1 MHNCKTSRSNFVELV
16 CNEIPPAKSRQLLSE
31 LNDCVACREEYEA
44 VRSMV
49 HVSGQALQS
58 GLPGETFWPAYRER
72 LRYRLVNSKGQN
84 TENGPDH
91 SSGQSSPMPLSA
103 RVWETLR
110 RMASSSVRVPVP
122 AALALMLMLGAVFM
136 VLRSRAQANAA
147 GSSTPFVSVE
157 TRTVQVPVIQEKI
170 ITRVVY
176 VDKSRR
182 RGAAQPD
189 RTAVSVTANS
199 VARAF
204 PNTRQTPLSLI
215 DFKPTDQVK
224 LTVIKGNYK
233 DEK

>member
-1 MHNCKTSRSNFVELV
+1 M
-16 CNEIPPAKSRQLLSE
+16 
-31 LNDCVACREEYEA
+31 
-44 VRSMV
+44 RSMV
-49 HVSGQALQS
+49 HVSGQALRS
-58 GLPGETFWPAYRER
+58 GLPEETFWPAYRER

-84 TENGPDH
+84 RENVADH
-91 SSGQSSPMPLSA
+91 SSGHSLPMPLSS
-103 RVWETLR
+103 RVWETLK

-122 AALALMLMLGAVFM
+122 AALALMLMLGAVFV
-136 VLRSRAQANAA
+136 VLHARAQATAA
-147 GSSTPFVSVE
+147 GSITPVVSVE
-157 TRTVQVPVIQEKI
+157 TRTVQVPVIQEKV

-199 VARAF
+199 VARALSNNR
-204 PNTRQTPLSLI
+204 PTPLSLI
-215 DFKPTDQVK
+215 DFKPTDEVK

>member
-1 MHNCKTSRSNFVELV
+1 MHNCKTSKSNFVELA
-16 CNEIPPAKSRQLLSE
+16 CNEIPPARSRQLLSE

-44 VRSMV
+44 VRSTV
-49 HVSGQALQS
+49 HVSGQALRS
-58 GLPGETFWPAYRER
+58 GLPAETFWPTYRER
-72 LRYRLVNSKGQN
+72 LRYRLVSSQSQN
-84 TENGPDH
+84 TKNGADH
-91 SSGQSSPMPLSA
+91 SSAYSSPMPLSS
-103 RVWETLR
+103 RVWEPLR

-122 AALALMLMLGAVFM
+122 AALVLILMLGAVFV
-136 VLRSRAQANAA
+136 VLHSRAQVNAA
-147 GSSTPFVSVE
+147 GSITPSVSVE
-157 TRTVQVPVIQEKI
+157 TRTVQVPVIQEKV

-189 RTAVSVTANS
+189 RTAVSATANS

-204 PNTRQTPLSLI
+204 PNTSQTPLSLI